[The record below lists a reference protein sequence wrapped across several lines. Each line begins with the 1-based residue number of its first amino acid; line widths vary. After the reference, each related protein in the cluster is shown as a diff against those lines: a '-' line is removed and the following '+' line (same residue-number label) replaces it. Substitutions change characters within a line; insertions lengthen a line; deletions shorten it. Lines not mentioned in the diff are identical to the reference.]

1 MSRFADIPEIVL
13 GPLKDR
19 LEADWYKAPAGHW
32 CSAQIVEHLALG
44 LEWSAAGFEDR
55 RARDPMVRR
64 PLKLRE
70 RIARMLVLDLGFFPP
85 FIQAPD
91 RSIPPQRVERG
102 EALMHFT
109 KAVQHVL
116 DVAKLLLPAR
126 ARDLF
131 VKHPRLGD
139 LTLEEWMEFHLRHAR
154 HHARQIRERCAG

>member
-1 MSRFADIPEIVL
+1 MKGFSDLPAIVL

-19 LEADWYKAPAGHW
+19 PDTDWYKAPAGHW

-44 LEWSAAGFEDR
+44 LEWSAGGFEER

-70 RIARMLVLDLGFFPP
+70 RIARVLVLDLGLFPP
-85 FIQAPD
+85 FMRAPE
-91 RSIPPQRVERG
+91 RSMPPDRVERG
-102 EALMHFT
+102 AAEMHFRG
-109 KAVQHVL
+109 AYERVQEVGR
-116 DVAKLLLPAR
+116 LLLPAR

-139 LTLEEWMEFHLRHAR
+139 LTLPEWMEFHLRHAR
-154 HHARQIRERCAG
+154 HHAKQIRQRLAG

>member
-1 MSRFADIPEIVL
+1 MKQFSDLPEIVL

-19 LEADWYKAPAGHW
+19 PEADWYLAPPGHW

-44 LEWSAAGFEDR
+44 LEWSASGFEDR

-70 RIARMLVLDLGFFPP
+70 RIGRIMLLDLGVFPP
-85 FIQAPD
+85 FMQAPD
-91 RSIPPQRVERG
+91 RSVPAERVERG
-102 EALMHFT
+102 AAEMHFR
-109 KAVQHVL
+109 KGVERIQEIGR
-116 DVAKLLLPAR
+116 LLLPAR

-139 LTLEEWMEFHLRHAR
+139 LTLPEWMEFHLRHAR
-154 HHARQIRERCAG
+154 HHVKQIRRRLAG